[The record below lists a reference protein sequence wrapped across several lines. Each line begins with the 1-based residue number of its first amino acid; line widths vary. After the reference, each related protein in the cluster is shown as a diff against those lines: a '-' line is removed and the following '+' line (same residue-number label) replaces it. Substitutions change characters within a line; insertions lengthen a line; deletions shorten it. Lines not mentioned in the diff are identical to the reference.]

1 MGRKKQKSPRRAEG
15 SPMTFAEATKAYE
28 TWLAGQMT
36 LVEADLTLK
45 HERMRETALGFLR
58 ATYYRWA
65 QLWPALCPELADA
78 APVLAVGDLHIENFG
93 TWRDIEGRLIWGV
106 NDFDEVSEAPYAADL
121 TRLAASALL
130 AVKEGAMAVPPDVV
144 CEAILKGYKAGLK
157 AGGQPFVL
165 GENIDWLRDLAI
177 SNLRDPDFFARK
189 MAALTEPTYSV
200 SPKVKAALA
209 ERMPQDGLSL
219 DLKHRVAGL
228 GSLGRQRVVALAH
241 WYGGLVVREAKALCP
256 SAWVWAGNPGTDDI
270 AYDQIIGRADRCP
283 DPYSHLAGRWI
294 VRRLAADSSAIEVD
308 RLPKAKGRKLLVAMG
323 RETANVHLGSARKA
337 ILKDLKGRPA
347 NWLEHA
353 AHRMVE
359 ATLADWEAWKKAGD

>member
-283 DPYSHLAGRWI
+283 DPYSHLSGRWI
-294 VRRLAADSSAIEVD
+294 VRRLAPDSSAIEVD
-308 RLPKAKGRKLLVAMG
+308 RLPKAEGRKLLVAMG

-337 ILKDLKGRPA
+337 ILKDLKGRPES
-347 NWLEHA
+347 WLQHA

-359 ATLADWEAWKKAGD
+359 ATLADWEAWKKAGE